1 MSKAKASVRKMI
13 LPDAPKPTKPFHYVD
28 PREKE
33 RQQRLAEHKS
43 LNLVGITKSAPLCFW
58 DKARQARL
66 RRLWEEGWQV
76 KHIARECGC
85 TESVCRDR
93 IRYEIKCGRLERR
106 RKEVTEEQTRS
117 IVSRY
122 KAGESLNNIA
132 KEMLMSRYQVTN
144 ILKEQGVKQ

>member
-1 MSKAKASVRKMI
+1 MN
-13 LPDAPKPTKPFHYVD
+13 LPDAPKPTKPYKYVD

-43 LNLVGITKSAPLCFW
+43 LNLVGITKSTPLCSW

-66 RRLWEEGWQV
+66 RRLWEEGWKV
-76 KHIARECGC
+76 SYIARECGC

-106 RKEVTEEQTRS
+106 RKEVTEEQIQS
-117 IVSRY
+117 MVSRY
-122 KAGESLNNIA
+122 KAGMSLNNIA
-132 KEMLMSRYQVTN
+132 KEMLLSRYQVTS
-144 ILKEQGVKQ
+144 ILKKQGVKQ

>member
-1 MSKAKASVRKMI
+1 MN

-33 RQQRLAEHKS
+33 RQQRLAEHKN
-43 LNLVGITKSAPLCFW
+43 LNLIGITKSAPLCFW
-58 DKARQARL
+58 DKARQSRL

-76 KHIARECGC
+76 KYIARECGC

-106 RKEVTEEQTRS
+106 RKELTEEQIGS

-132 KEMLMSRYQVTN
+132 KEMLLSRYHVTN

>member
-1 MSKAKASVRKMI
+1 MN
-13 LPDAPKPTKPFHYVD
+13 LPDAPKPTKPYKYVD

-33 RQQRLAEHKS
+33 RQQRLAEHKN
-43 LNLVGITKSAPLCFW
+43 LNLIGITKSSPLCFW

-66 RRLWEEGWQV
+66 RRLWEDGWQV

-106 RKEVTEEQTRS
+106 RKEVTEEQIQS

>member
-1 MSKAKASVRKMI
+1 MSGAKVRKMN
-13 LPDAPKPTKPFHYVD
+13 LPDAPKPTKPYKYVD

-43 LNLVGITKSAPLCFW
+43 LNLVGITKSTPLCFW

-66 RRLWEEGWQV
+66 RRLWEEGWKV
-76 KHIARECGC
+76 SHIARECGC

-106 RKEVTEEQTRS
+106 RKEVTEEQIQS

>member
-1 MSKAKASVRKMI
+1 MSKAKVKKMV
-13 LPDAPKPTKPFHYVD
+13 LPDAPPPTKAYRYVD

-43 LNLVGITKSAPLCFW
+43 LNLIGITKSSPLCFW
-58 DKARQARL
+58 DKARQAKL
-66 RRLWEEGWQV
+66 RRLWEKGWNV
-76 KHIARECGC
+76 KYIARECGC

-106 RKEVTEEQTRS
+106 RKEVTEEQIQS

-132 KEMLMSRYQVTN
+132 KEMILSRYHVTN

>member
-1 MSKAKASVRKMI
+1 MSGAKVRKMV

-28 PREKE
+28 HRDKE
-33 RQQRLAEHKS
+33 RQQRLQEHRD
-43 LNLVGITKSAPLCFW
+43 LNLVAIKEGKPLCFW
-58 DKARQARL
+58 DSARKAKL
-66 RRLWEEGWQV
+66 KRLWEEGFNV
-76 KHIARECGC
+76 KTIASEVGC

-106 RKEVTEEQTRS
+106 RKEVTEEQIQS

-132 KEMLMSRYQVTN
+132 KEMLLSRYHVTN
-144 ILKEQGVKQ
+144 ILREQGVKQ

>member
-1 MSKAKASVRKMI
+1 MSKAKASVKKMV
-13 LPDAPKPTKPFHYVD
+13 LPNAPKPTKSYKYVD

-43 LNLVGITKSAPLCFW
+43 LNLIGITKSSPLCFW

-66 RRLWEEGWQV
+66 RRLWEDGWQV

-106 RKEVTEEQTRS
+106 RKEVTEEQIQS

-132 KEMLMSRYQVTN
+132 KEMLLSRYHVTN

>member
-1 MSKAKASVRKMI
+1 MN
-13 LPDAPKPTKPFHYVD
+13 LPDAPKPTKPYKYVD

-43 LNLVGITKSAPLCFW
+43 LNLVGITKSSPLCFW

-66 RRLWEEGWQV
+66 RRLWEEGWKV
-76 KHIARECGC
+76 SYIARECGC

-106 RKEVTEEQTRS
+106 RKEVTEEQIQS
-117 IVSRY
+117 MVSRY
-122 KAGESLNNIA
+122 KAGMSLNNIA
-132 KEMLMSRYQVTN
+132 KEMLLSRYQVTS

>member
-1 MSKAKASVRKMI
+1 MSGAKLRKMN
-13 LPDAPKPTKPFHYVD
+13 LPDAPKPTKPYKYVD

-43 LNLVGITKSAPLCFW
+43 LNLIGITKSSPLCFW

-66 RRLWEEGWQV
+66 RRLWEEGWKV
-76 KHIARECGC
+76 SHIARECGC

-106 RKEVTEEQTRS
+106 RKEVTEEQIQS
-117 IVSRY
+117 MVSRY
-122 KAGESLNNIA
+122 KAGMSLNNIA
-132 KEMLMSRYQVTN
+132 KEMLLSRYQVTS

>member
-1 MSKAKASVRKMI
+1 MSKAKVRKI
-13 LPDAPKPTKPFHYVD
+13 NLPDAPKPTKPYHYVD

-33 RQQRLAEHKS
+33 RQQRLAEHKN
-43 LNLVGITKSAPLCFW
+43 LNLIGITKSSPLCFW

-66 RRLWEEGWQV
+66 RRLWEEGWKV
-76 KHIARECGC
+76 GYIARECGC

-106 RKEVTEEQTRS
+106 RKEVTEEQIRS

-132 KEMLMSRYQVTN
+132 KEMLLSRYHVTN
-144 ILKEQGVKQ
+144 ILKEQGEK